1 MPIFLILSSGTV
13 LGIMK
18 NLKEEDR
25 SQKTG
30 VRMAKLHLANPSF
43 LFALHSAHYYSLFF
57 PGVETPHA
65 AGILTPNS

>member
-1 MPIFLILSSGTV
+1 
-13 LGIMK
+13 
-18 NLKEEDR
+18 
-25 SQKTG
+25 
-30 VRMAKLHLANPSF
+30 MAKLHLANPSF